1 MSEIESIKAA
11 ISVVIDDGD
20 FIINSTGP
28 IGKAMSQA
36 ILPLVASA
44 KRVTI
49 ITDGEMKVMKRNGV
63 RYGSCGNVEA
73 ERSDSPWNERLRL
86 QDGRYSAT

>member
-1 MSEIESIKAA
+1 MTQEIESVKPALT
-11 ISVVIDDGD
+11 VILDDGD

-28 IGKAMSQA
+28 IGKAMSQV

-49 ITDGEMKVMKRNGV
+49 ITDGGMRVMKRNLA
-63 RYGSCGNVEA
+63 A
-73 ERSDSPWNERLRL
+73 EN
-86 QDGRYSAT
+86 SAAPAEKVTLPAS